1 MQTRSDEIAASR
13 IALTDA
19 PLQYWWPRERMLA
32 FYAEVADSAADTVV
46 LGEVVC
52 ARRRELKLADWL
64 ALAREL
70 RAAGKEVL
78 LATPT
83 LVMGEAD
90 VRLVRDIAQQG
101 EFALEAGDASALGV
115 LAQAGELGFALGPH
129 LNIYSQEALRE
140 HAVLGATRWCAPAEL
155 ALAAIARIN
164 PAHAPVPGRDGPLA
178 TEVWAFGRLPLAFS
192 ARCFTARHHGL
203 TKDTCD
209 FRCRDDA
216 DGMTVRSGDGRD
228 FLCLNGTQVQSAGV
242 HALLETPAALRAA
255 GIGRLR
261 LAPTSSGFASAIALY
276 DALVRDALAPAA
288 ARAALRELELPGE
301 LIDGFARAR
310 AGMDALLEEEA

>member
-1 MQTRSDEIAASR
+1 MQSSSESTARSR
-13 IALTDA
+13 LALTVA

-70 RAAGKEVL
+70 RGAGKEVL

-90 VRLVRDIAQQG
+90 VRLVRELAQQG

-115 LAQAGELGFALGPH
+115 LVQAGDVAFALGPH

-155 ALAAIARIN
+155 ALAAVSRIN
-164 PAHAPVPGRDGPLA
+164 PAQAPVPGRDGPLA

-203 TKDTCD
+203 NKDNCD

-255 GIGRLR
+255 GIDRLR
-261 LAPTSSGFASAIALY
+261 LAPTSSGFARVVELF
-276 DALVRDALAPAA
+276 DALVRDTLPPAG

-301 LIDGFARAR
+301 LIDGYARAR
-310 AGMDALLEEEA
+310 AGMEVLTEEA

>member
-1 MQTRSDEIAASR
+1 MESNDISR
-13 IALTDA
+13 VALTVA
-19 PLQYWWPRERMLA
+19 PLQYWWPRQRLLD

-52 ARRRELKLADWL
+52 ARRRELKHEDWM

-90 VRLVRDIAQQG
+90 LRLVRELAQQR
-101 EFALEAGDASALGV
+101 EFAIEAGDASALGV
-115 LAQAGELGFALGPH
+115 LVQCPEPSFALGPH

-155 ALAAIARIN
+155 ALTAIGRIN
-164 PAHAPVPGRDGPLA
+164 PAQAPVPGRDGPLA

-203 TKDTCD
+203 NKDNCD

-242 HALLETPAALRAA
+242 HALIERTDALAEA

-261 LAPTSSGFASAIALY
+261 LAPCANGFGRVLEVFDALY
-276 DALVRDALAPAA
+276 RGALPLRDAHE
-288 ARAALRELELPGE
+288 ALTELPLPGAM
-301 LIDGFARAR
+301 IDGFARAR
-310 AGMDALLEEEA
+310 AGMDALRKETWA

>member
-1 MQTRSDEIAASR
+1 MESMHDFRV
-13 IALTDA
+13 ALTVA
-19 PLQYWWPRERMLA
+19 PLQYWWPRERLLD
-32 FYAEVADSAADTVV
+32 FYAEVADGPADTVI

-52 ARRRELKLADWL
+52 ARRRELKHEDWL

-70 RAAGKEVL
+70 REAGKEVL

-90 VRLVRDIAQQG
+90 LRLVRALAQQA
-101 EFALEAGDASALGV
+101 EFAVEAGDASALGV
-115 LAQAGELGFALGPH
+115 LVQAAEPTFALGPH

-155 ALAAIARIN
+155 ALEAVARIN
-164 PAHAPVPGRDGPLA
+164 PAQAPVPGRDGPLA

-192 ARCFTARHHGL
+192 ARCFTARHYGL
-203 TKDTCD
+203 NKDNCD

-242 HALLETPAALRAA
+242 HTLLEPPDALAAA

-261 LAPTSSGFASAIALY
+261 LAPCAQGFGRVLDVF
-276 DALVRDALAPAA
+276 DAVYRGAMPLRDAHDALA
-288 ARAALRELELPGE
+288 ELPLPGAM
-301 LIDGFARAR
+301 IDGFARAR
-310 AGMDALLEEEA
+310 AGMDALRGEAWT

>member
-1 MQTRSDEIAASR
+1 MRSSSESMAPSR
-13 IALTDA
+13 LALTVA
-19 PLQYWWPRERMLA
+19 PLQYWWSRERMLA

-90 VRLVRDIAQQG
+90 VRLVRELAQQG

-115 LAQAGELGFALGPH
+115 LVQAGDVAFALGPH

-155 ALAAIARIN
+155 ALAAVSRIN
-164 PAHAPVPGRDGPLA
+164 PAQAPVPGRDGPLA

-203 TKDTCD
+203 NKDNCD

-216 DGMTVRSGDGRD
+216 DGLTVRSGDGRD

-255 GIGRLR
+255 GIDRLR
-261 LAPTSSGFASAIALY
+261 LAPTSSGFARVVELF
-276 DALVRDALAPAA
+276 DALVSDTLPPAG
-288 ARAALRELELPGE
+288 ARAGLRELELPGE
-301 LIDGFARAR
+301 LIDGYARAR
-310 AGMDALLEEEA
+310 AGMEVLTEQA